1 MQFVNCDNKNVF
13 VIKGIFIEVSLA
25 EKFVPNKEIELDD
38 LTISIE
44 GKEEIFFCCVFYNS
58 VVILLML
65 NFATVAPQLVRGLIY

>member
-1 MQFVNCDNKNVF
+1 MFMQFVNCDIKNVF

-44 GKEEIFFCCVFYNS
+44 DTRRES
-58 VVILLML
+58 
-65 NFATVAPQLVRGLIY
+65 